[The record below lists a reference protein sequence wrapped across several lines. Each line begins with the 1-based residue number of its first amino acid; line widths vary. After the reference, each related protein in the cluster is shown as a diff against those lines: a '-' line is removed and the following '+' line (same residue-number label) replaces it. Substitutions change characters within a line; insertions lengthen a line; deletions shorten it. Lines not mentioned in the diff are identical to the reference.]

1 MFSVDLENLEGD
13 VAPAMATH
21 FGVGGSIRI
30 RFKDHQA
37 FARLE
42 HTRSR
47 LCQAQGFA
55 IELSV
60 RRQIPDADPNPD
72 LGDAAMPGWHQR
84 HAIAFRISQCAG
96 RCQALPGDQQF
107 SIAAGRRIRQGA
119 FVMINLEDAAKDVV
133 AMLVLSAPDRQHMI
147 QGHTRLT
154 LPERQHRLEV
164 IGGEADVEPGFG
176 ELHGF
181 LTCTSSL
188 PVEWVSSNKCFREPS
203 MKAAIYYENGPPDV
217 LRYEDVPDPQC
228 HPKGILI
235 RVEAVSIEGGDTLNR
250 HGGPLMTN
258 PHVVGYQA
266 AGTIIEV
273 GAEVTHMKVGQ
284 KVATTGGWG
293 SHAEL
298 RAVSAKT
305 AWVIPDGMDV
315 RHAAVIP
322 VTFGTADDCLFE
334 FGRLQKGE
342 TVMIQAGASGV
353 GVAAIQLAARAGASM
368 ILATASSDERL
379 EKLKAIGLTHGINYK
394 THDVVQEVMRLTD
407 KKGVNVIVDSVGG
420 PTLQSSIGSLAYRG
434 RVSMVGAAGREPM
447 RVDVGS
453 MMGGNRTLSGVFLGA
468 EIATDRVQKN
478 IAKLIADVAS
488 GELKVMIDRTF
499 PLSEAAA
506 AHRYIESRQAVGR
519 VLLIP

>member
-1 MFSVDLENLEGD
+1 
-13 VAPAMATH
+13 
-21 FGVGGSIRI
+21 
-30 RFKDHQA
+30 
-37 FARLE
+37 
-42 HTRSR
+42 
-47 LCQAQGFA
+47 
-55 IELSV
+55 
-60 RRQIPDADPNPD
+60 
-72 LGDAAMPGWHQR
+72 
-84 HAIAFRISQCAG
+84 
-96 RCQALPGDQQF
+96 
-107 SIAAGRRIRQGA
+107 
-119 FVMINLEDAAKDVV
+119 
-133 AMLVLSAPDRQHMI
+133 
-147 QGHTRLT
+147 
-154 LPERQHRLEV
+154 
-164 IGGEADVEPGFG
+164 
-176 ELHGF
+176 
-181 LTCTSSL
+181 
-188 PVEWVSSNKCFREPS
+188 
-203 MKAAIYYENGPPDV
+203 MKAAVYYENGGPDV

-228 HPKGILI
+228 HPKGVVI

-250 HGGPLMTN
+250 HGGALMTK

-266 AGTIIEV
+266 AGEIIEV
-273 GAEVTHMKVGQ
+273 GSEVTHLKVGQ

-305 AWVIPDGMDV
+305 AWLIPDGMDV
-315 RHAAVIP
+315 RQAAVIP

-342 TVMIQAGASGV
+342 SVLVQ
-353 GVAAIQLAARAGASM
+353 AGASM

-379 EKLKAIGLTHGINYK
+379 EKLKALGMTHGINSK
-394 THDVVQEVMRLTD
+394 THDVVQEVMRLTE

-478 IAKLIADVAS
+478 IAKLIADVAK
-488 GELKVMIDRTF
+488 GELKVIIDRTF
-499 PLSEAAA
+499 PLSEAAE

>member
-1 MFSVDLENLEGD
+1 
-13 VAPAMATH
+13 
-21 FGVGGSIRI
+21 
-30 RFKDHQA
+30 
-37 FARLE
+37 
-42 HTRSR
+42 
-47 LCQAQGFA
+47 
-55 IELSV
+55 
-60 RRQIPDADPNPD
+60 
-72 LGDAAMPGWHQR
+72 
-84 HAIAFRISQCAG
+84 
-96 RCQALPGDQQF
+96 
-107 SIAAGRRIRQGA
+107 
-119 FVMINLEDAAKDVV
+119 
-133 AMLVLSAPDRQHMI
+133 
-147 QGHTRLT
+147 
-154 LPERQHRLEV
+154 
-164 IGGEADVEPGFG
+164 
-176 ELHGF
+176 
-181 LTCTSSL
+181 
-188 PVEWVSSNKCFREPS
+188 
-203 MKAAIYYENGPPDV
+203 MKAAVYYENGAPDV

-228 HPKGILI
+228 HPKGVVI

-250 HGGPLMTN
+250 HGGPLMTK

-266 AGTIIEV
+266 AGEVIEV
-273 GAEVTHMKVGQ
+273 GSEVTHLKVGD
-284 KVATTGGWG
+284 KVCTTGGWG

-305 AWVIPDGMDV
+305 AWKIPAGLST
-315 RHAAVIP
+315 REAAVIP

-342 TVMIQAGASGV
+342 SVLVQAGASGV

-379 EKLKAIGLTHGINYK
+379 EKLKSLGMTHGINYR

-468 EIATDRVQKN
+468 EITTDRVQKN
-478 IAKLIADVAS
+478 IAKLIADVAK
-488 GELKVMIDRTF
+488 GELKVIIDKTF
-499 PLSEAAA
+499 PLAEAAE